1 MEKGTKDNPHTI
13 LSSMEDIVVK
23 AKEHGL
29 DDIFYSEAENSM
41 KRLSRALLMSKEE
54 TLILSLFFERCG
66 FSRIRLSD
74 IADMIHTSNIRLLA
88 MMNVADELAKKGYL
102 KVFPNNLILMSGRIF
117 SEIVSIL
124 ILISCHLL

>member
-41 KRLSRALLMSKEE
+41 KRLSSALLMAKQE
-54 TLILSLFFERCG
+54 TLPSLPPDLSL
-66 FSRIRLSD
+66 
-74 IADMIHTSNIRLLA
+74 
-88 MMNVADELAKKGYL
+88 KGEC
-102 KVFPNNLILMSGRIF
+102 VFL
-117 SEIVSIL
+117 V
-124 ILISCHLL
+124 

>member
-23 AKEHGL
+23 AKEHSL

-41 KRLSRALLMSKEE
+41 KRLSRTLLMSKEE
-54 TLILSLFFERCG
+54 TLVLSLFFERCG

-102 KVFPNNLILMSGRIF
+102 KVHCSL
-117 SEIVSIL
+117 
-124 ILISCHLL
+124 CHFL